1 MVQNRSPI
9 SSTENRGG
17 SDGDIGSDFKMKKI
31 LVVDDEQRIR
41 ELYRMELE
49 DAGYTVDIAADGYE
63 ALDKLDTF
71 SPDLAT
77 LDIAMPGMD
86 GIETFKRMKKKNQ
99 DLPIIILSAYGKYKK
114 QFGSWTTEGYVVKSA
129 DLNEL
134 LATIEKILG

>member
-1 MVQNRSPI
+1 
-9 SSTENRGG
+9 
-17 SDGDIGSDFKMKKI
+17 
-31 LVVDDEQRIR
+31 
-41 ELYRMELE
+41 MELE